1 MGQQGRFQ
9 FDIVNTLGVLVSSWR
24 SHRNRVKK
32 QALFRDLSG
41 NGYVVTLTCFAAS
54 IDVGIDANM
63 QGLVHEHDNRT
74 LHSRT

>member
-1 MGQQGRFQ
+1 MGQQGRSQ
-9 FDIVNTLGVLVSSWR
+9 FDIVNALGVLVPGWR

-54 IDVGIDANM
+54 IDVRDRCQK
-63 QGLVHEHDNRT
+63 QGLVPEHDDRT

>member
-1 MGQQGRFQ
+1 MGQQGRSQ
-9 FDIVNTLGVLVSSWR
+9 FDIVNALGVLVSSWR

-54 IDVGIDANM
+54 IDVGRCQM
-63 QGLVHEHDNRT
+63 QGLVHEHDDRT
-74 LHSRT
+74 SHSRT